1 VPDTDARAAARFAGQ
16 IVVITGAASG
26 IGAATA
32 RRFAAEGATL
42 VLADID
48 VEGASAVANEC
59 GDASALA
66 TDVTQPSEV
75 EALLQSTLD
84 RHGRLDVLFNNAG
97 IMGAGTLPELEID
110 TWQSVIDIDLNSV
123 FYGCRAAIP
132 HFRAQGGGIIVNTAS
147 ISGIGGDYALPSY
160 NAAKA
165 AVVNLTRSLAIEHAD
180 QNIRVNSVCPGPI
193 ATPMTAAVEAMPEIA
208 AEYAQAIPM
217 GRLGEP
223 EEIAGVVA
231 FLASPDASY
240 ITGAAIV
247 VDGGLTAC
255 TGQPNF
261 RRRLDLG

>member
-1 VPDTDARAAARFAGQ
+1 MAERFEGQ
-16 IVVITGAASG
+16 VVVITGAASG
-26 IGAATA
+26 IGAASA
-32 RRFAAEGATL
+32 RRFASEGATL
-42 VLADID
+42 VLGDID
-48 VEGASAVANEC
+48 VAGATAVAKEC
-59 GDASALA
+59 GDASAVA
-66 TDVTQPSEV
+66 TDVTQADEV
-75 EALLQSTLD
+75 AVLLHGAVE

-97 IMGAGTLPELEID
+97 IMAAGTLPELEPE
-110 TWQSVIDIDLNSV
+110 TWRRVIDVDLNSV

-132 HFRAQGGGIIVNTAS
+132 LLRKLGGGVIVNTAS
-147 ISGIGGDYALPSY
+147 ISGLGGDYALPAY

-193 ATPMTAAVEAMPEIA
+193 ATPMTAVVEAMPEVE

-217 GRLGEP
+217 GRLGRP

-231 FLASPDASY
+231 FLASADASY

-261 RRRLDLG
+261 RRRLSLD

>member
-1 VPDTDARAAARFAGQ
+1 MSKRFAGQ
-16 IVVITGAASG
+16 VVVITGAASG
-26 IGAATA
+26 IGAASA
-32 RRFAAEGATL
+32 RRFADEGATL
-42 VLADID
+42 VLGD
-48 VEGASAVANEC
+48 VDCEGMAAVAKEC
-59 GDASALA
+59 GDASSVV
-66 TDVTQPSEV
+66 TDVSRAEDV
-75 EALLQSTLD
+75 VALLETCVD

-97 IMGAGTLPELEID
+97 IMGAGTLPELEPEA
-110 TWQSVIDIDLNSV
+110 WQRVIDVDLNSV

-132 HFRAQGGGIIVNTAS
+132 HLRKQGGGVIVNTAS
-147 ISGIGGDYALPSY
+147 ISGIAGDYALPAY

-193 ATPMTAAVEAMPEIA
+193 ATPMTAVVESMPEIE
-208 AEYAQAIPM
+208 AEYAQSIPM
-217 GRLGEP
+217 GRLGRP

-231 FLASPDASY
+231 FLASADASY